1 MRILG
6 IESSCDE
13 TAVAVFEEG
22 KGISAHQIFSKVALH
37 SSYGGVVPELA
48 ARDHIRNLTKLIDKT
63 LKEAKLNKEQL
74 DAIAYTQ
81 GPGLIGSL
89 LVGASVARSLAY
101 ALNIPSLGVHHL
113 EAHLMAVMLADPK
126 PTYPFLALL
135 ISGGHTL
142 LLEVQGLGE
151 YQLLGETLDDAVG
164 EAFDKTARLLGLSY
178 PGGPE
183 LAHLALSGRK
193 GRFQLPRPMMNKPG
207 LNFSFSGLKTHVM
220 NLLRQQTKLDQQTKA
235 DLAYAFQEAVVD
247 TLISKCERAIQQTGI
262 QQLVM
267 AGGVSANQELR
278 FELKRRLTSVDVY
291 YPSTELCT
299 DNGAMIAYLGYLR
312 FKRGEKDLDKVI
324 RASASTPSN
333 KFLCIEPL
341 I

>member
-22 KGISAHQIFSKVALH
+22 KGISAHQIFSKLALH

-63 LKEAKLNKEQL
+63 LKEAKLNKEQV

-193 GRFQLPRPMMNKPG
+193 GRFQLPRPMVNKPG

-220 NLLRQQTKLDQQTKA
+220 NLLRQQVNLDQQTKA

-247 TLISKCERAIQQTGI
+247 TLISKCERAIKQSGI

-267 AGGVSANQELR
+267 VGGVSANQELR

-312 FKRGEKDLDKVI
+312 FKRGEQDLDKAI
-324 RASASTPSN
+324 RASARWDVL
-333 KFLCIEPL
+333 KI
-341 I
+341 